1 LKEIIQKIRKS
12 MTESKNKIE
21 KEKMDPTCYKCN
33 SINYCSVG
41 RASKILDNCPM
52 KIFPEV
58 EKKAKE
64 LYKKDEK
71 IKKTTRE
78 ASIVEAEGYIKWP
91 RLKDTAEYAKRMVYK
106 KLGIVF
112 CVGLIKE
119 AERVAEILEK
129 YGFTVVG
136 VCCKT
141 GSLKK
146 TDLGIPEEY
155 TMISKTG
162 YTIGW
167 ISCNPVAQALIL
179 NEVKTDMNIIC
190 GLCVGHDITF
200 TQLSDAPVTTLIA
213 KDRST
218 IHNPASVLFSHY
230 GKEFFSKEFK
240 EMRKKELE
248 SSKK

>member
-1 LKEIIQKIRKS
+1 MEKKE
-12 MTESKNKIE
+12 T
-21 KEKMDPTCYKCN
+21 DPTCFKCN
-33 SINYCSVG
+33 SINYCTVG

-52 KIFPEV
+52 KMFPEV

-64 LYKKDEK
+64 IYEKDEHV
-71 IKKTTRE
+71 KKATKN

-91 RLKDTAEYAKRMVYK
+91 RLKDTAEYAKRMGYE
-106 KLGIVF
+106 KLGIAF

-129 YGFTVVG
+129 YGFNVVG

-146 TDLGIPEEY
+146 TEIGIPEEY
-155 TMISKTG
+155 TMKSKTG

-167 ISCNPVAQALIL
+167 ITCNPVAQALLL
-179 NEVKTDMNIIC
+179 NEVNTDMNIIC

-200 TQLSDAPVTTLIA
+200 TQQSKAPVTTLIA
-213 KDRST
+213 KDRSMP
-218 IHNPASVLFSHY
+218 HNPAGVLFSHY

-240 EMRKKELE
+240 EMRTRQK
-248 SSKK
+248 

>member
-1 LKEIIQKIRKS
+1 MSDKI
-12 MTESKNKIE
+12 KNKNE
-21 KEKMDPTCYKCN
+21 ESPDPTCYKCN
-33 SINYCSVG
+33 SINYCAVG

-52 KIFPEV
+52 KISPEV
-58 EKKAKE
+58 EKEAKE
-64 LYKKDEK
+64 IYEKDEE
-71 IKKTTRE
+71 IKKITRV

-91 RLKDTAEYAKRMVYK
+91 RLKDTIEFAKRMDYK
-106 KLGIVF
+106 KLGIAF

-129 YGFTVVG
+129 YGFQVAG

-141 GSLKK
+141 GSVKK

-155 TMISKTG
+155 TMKSKTG

-167 ISCNPVAQALIL
+167 ITCNPAAQALLL
-179 NEVKTDMNIIC
+179 NKAKTDLNIIC

-200 TQLSDAPVTTLIA
+200 TKLSDAPVTTLIA
-213 KDRST
+213 KDRSMP
-218 IHNPASVLFSHY
+218 HNPAGVLFSHY

-240 EMRKKELE
+240 EMRMKDKN
-248 SSKK
+248 K

>member
-1 LKEIIQKIRKS
+1 MEKKE
-12 MTESKNKIE
+12 T
-21 KEKMDPTCYKCN
+21 DPTCFKCN
-33 SINYCSVG
+33 SINYCTVG

-52 KIFPEV
+52 KIFPEIEKEAKKIYEKDEYV
-58 EKKAKE
+58 KKATKN
-64 LYKKDEK
+64 
-71 IKKTTRE
+71 

-91 RLKDTAEYAKRMVYK
+91 RLKDTAEYAKRMGYN
-106 KLGIVF
+106 KLGIAF

-129 YGFTVVG
+129 YGFNVVG

-146 TDLGIPEEY
+146 TEIGIPEEY
-155 TMISKTG
+155 TMKSKTG

-167 ISCNPVAQALIL
+167 ITCNPVAQALLL
-179 NEVKTDMNIIC
+179 NEVNTDMNIIC

-200 TQLSDAPVTTLIA
+200 TQQSKAPVTTLIA
-213 KDRST
+213 KDRSMP
-218 IHNPASVLFSHY
+218 HNPAGVLFSHY

-240 EMRKKELE
+240 ELRAKQK
-248 SSKK
+248 